1 MKILLDKIMHEKN
14 LTTRQAEILTG
25 IPRSTI
31 SDIMIGKTMPRMD
44 IMEQLAAGLKVSI
57 NDLFESLYQY
67 VSGFSDKLKIPVSS
81 HVPKC
86 LISKRKYYTNNHRNV
101 CS

>member
-1 MKILLDKIMHEKN
+1 MHEKN

-57 NDLFESLYQY
+57 NDLFESPYQ
-67 VSGFSDKLKIPVSS
+67 
-81 HVPKC
+81 
-86 LISKRKYYTNNHRNV
+86 
-101 CS
+101 

>member
-57 NDLFESLYQY
+57 NDLFESPYQ
-67 VSGFSDKLKIPVSS
+67 
-81 HVPKC
+81 
-86 LISKRKYYTNNHRNV
+86 
-101 CS
+101 

>member
-25 IPRSTI
+25 IPRATI

-57 NDLFESLYQY
+57 NDLFESPYQ
-67 VSGFSDKLKIPVSS
+67 
-81 HVPKC
+81 
-86 LISKRKYYTNNHRNV
+86 
-101 CS
+101 